1 MTTVH
6 DAQLADVYVDK
17 QGKLWRCIMTC
28 HEPTVTFEAV
38 EGYVP
43 SSNPG
48 LQGAAQAQ
56 ANWPPPPPQI
66 VKPQQRGGI
75 NGLMFDGWK
84 RIFRPSPTDRPAH
97 TESAGQE

>member
-1 MTTVH
+1 MTVH

-17 QGKLWRCIMTC
+17 QGRLWRCIMTC

-43 SSNPG
+43 GPAG
-48 LQGAAQAQ
+48 GFQGAAQAM
-56 ANWPPPPPQI
+56 PYVPSTPQI

-75 NGLMFDGWK
+75 NGLMFEGWK

-97 TESAGQE
+97 TETAGQS